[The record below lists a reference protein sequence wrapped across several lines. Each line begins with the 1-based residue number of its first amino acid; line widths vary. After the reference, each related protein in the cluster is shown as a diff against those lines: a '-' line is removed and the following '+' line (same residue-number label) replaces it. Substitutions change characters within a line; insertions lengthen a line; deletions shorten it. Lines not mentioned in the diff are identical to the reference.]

1 MAANNS
7 QLVSAGKPLVS
18 GAINAAPIGTTAPT
32 GTTSELDAKFVKLG
46 YVSEEGLTNAVETD
60 SEGVKAWGGATVL
73 TIRTSRDETF
83 AWTFIQAMDPD
94 VLKEVYGDANVT
106 AASGGEISVK
116 HNDLEL
122 SPRVWAFEILLTGGR
137 MKRIVVPSGTITEV
151 GDVVY
156 KDGDPIGY
164 EVTMHAAPDAEG
176 NTAYEYIS
184 APKKPAE

>member
-1 MAANNS
+1 MAGNNT

-60 SEGVKAWGGATVL
+60 SDGVKAWGGATVL
-73 TIRTSRDETF
+73 NIRTSRDETF

-94 VLKEVYGDANVT
+94 VLKEVYGEKNVT
-106 AASGGEISVK
+106 DNAGEIAVK

-122 SPRVWAFEILLTGGR
+122 SPRVWVFEILLTGGR
-137 MKRIVVPSGTITEV
+137 LKRIVVPSGTITEV

-184 APKKPAE
+184 AAK

>member
-18 GAINAAPIGTTAPT
+18 GAINAAPLGTTAPT

-60 SEGVKAWGGATVL
+60 SDGVKAWGGATVL
-73 TIRTSRDETF
+73 NIRTSRDETF

-94 VLKEVYGDANVT
+94 VLKEVYGEKNVT
-106 AASGGEISVK
+106 DNAGEIAVK

-122 SPRVWAFEILLTGGR
+122 SPRVWVFEILLTGGR

-164 EVTMHAAPDAEG
+164 EVTMHAAPDSEG

-184 APKKPAE
+184 SAK

>member
-18 GAINAAPIGTTAPT
+18 GAINAAPIGTAVPT

-94 VLKEVYGDANVT
+94 VLKEVYGEKNVT
-106 AASGGEISVK
+106 SNAGEIAVK

-122 SPRVWAFEILLTGGR
+122 SPRVWAVAILLTGGR